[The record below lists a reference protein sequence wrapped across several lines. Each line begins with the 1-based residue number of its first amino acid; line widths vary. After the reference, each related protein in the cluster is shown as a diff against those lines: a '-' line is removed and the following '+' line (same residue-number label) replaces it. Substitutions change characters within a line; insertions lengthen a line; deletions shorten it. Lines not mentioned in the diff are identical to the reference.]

1 MAEAMWWAV
10 QLRESA
16 AAEDAVQA
24 PFARQLTLLIL
35 SRLRAPLTTGI
46 VLGVAFQ
53 VRTILYTEMPFESRV
68 MVGGVL
74 GLSPRQ
80 KFVFYESHEGHR
92 LGSG

>member
-1 MAEAMWWAV
+1 MWWAV

-24 PFARQLTLLIL
+24 PFARQLTFLMLPRL
-35 SRLRAPLTTGI
+35 SVPLTTGL
-46 VLGVAFQ
+46 VLGVAYQ

-74 GLSPRQ
+74 GLSPR
-80 KFVFYESHEGHR
+80 KKKLVFYESHEGHR